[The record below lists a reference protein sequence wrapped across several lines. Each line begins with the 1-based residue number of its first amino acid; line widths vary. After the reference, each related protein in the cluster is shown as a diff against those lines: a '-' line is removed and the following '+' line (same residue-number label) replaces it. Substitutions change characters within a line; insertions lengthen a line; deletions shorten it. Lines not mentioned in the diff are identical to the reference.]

1 MMKKILYYIL
11 AVMVVSAC
19 SGRKSNEFII
29 KGEIKGDFTG
39 NVYLQKSK
47 DGQFEIIDT
56 AKVEKGKF
64 MFKGSI
70 ETPDMYYIG
79 IDESRFV
86 GFFNEP
92 ADIKISFHIDSIMSP
107 VVTGSASDKA
117 YRVYLTKQEEQR
129 SEEIS
134 IYTEYNE
141 ASRTNDTTKMKEM
154 EVKVNAFEEKQ
165 KTEILNYIK
174 ENSASF
180 VAPYV
185 AMRHSYQ
192 FSLNELEGVLASF
205 EGKVKESSFA
215 KMLTE
220 RVATLQNVEPG
231 KIAPD
236 FTMNDPGGNAI
247 TLSQL
252 RGKVV
257 LIDFWASWC
266 GPCRKEN
273 PNVVA
278 AYNEFKNKGFDI
290 LGVSFDKDKVS
301 WEVAIKDD
309 KLTWNH
315 VSDLQY
321 WNNAAGKLYGIMSIP
336 ANILLDKDGKIIA
349 KDLRGEDL
357 HKKLAEVLGAV

>member
-1 MMKKILYYIL
+1 MKKILYYMMTVLVI
-11 AVMVVSAC
+11 SAC
-19 SGRKSNEFII
+19 TGRKSNEFII

-47 DGQFEIIDT
+47 DGQFEILDT

-64 MFKGSI
+64 IFKGTIDS
-70 ETPDMYYIG
+70 PDMYYIG
-79 IDESRFV
+79 IDESHFV

-92 ADIKISFHIDSIMSP
+92 ADIRISFYVDSLMSP
-107 VVTGSASDKA
+107 VVTGSESDKA
-117 YRVYLTKQEEQR
+117 YRVYMAKQEKQR

-134 IYTEYNE
+134 LYSAYNE
-141 ASRTNDTTKMKEM
+141 ASRTGDSVKMKEIETSIEAFEGRQKQEIM
-154 EVKVNAFEEKQ
+154 DYVKVNA
-165 KTEILNYIK
+165 
-174 ENSASF
+174 SSF

-192 FSLNELEGVLASF
+192 FNLQELEEVMAAF

-215 KMLTE
+215 KMLGE
-220 RVATLQNVEPG
+220 RINVLQNVEPG
-231 KIAPD
+231 KVAPD
-236 FTMNDPGGNAI
+236 FTMNDINGNPL

-252 RGKVV
+252 RGKVLLV
-257 LIDFWASWC
+257 DFWASWC

-278 AYNEFKNKGFDI
+278 TYNEFKDKGFDI

-301 WEVAIKDD
+301 WEQAVKDD

-321 WNNAAGKLYGIMSIP
+321 WNNAAGKKYGIMSIP
-336 ANILLDKDGKIIA
+336 ANVLLDKDGKIIA
-349 KDLRGEDL
+349 KNLSGDDLR
-357 HKKLAEVLGAV
+357 KKLAELLGAV

>member
-1 MMKKILYYIL
+1 MRKILYYIV
-11 AVMVVSAC
+11 AVIVMGSC
-19 SGRKSNEFII
+19 TGRKSNEFII
-29 KGEIKGDFTG
+29 NGEIKGEFTG
-39 NVYLQKSK
+39 NVYLQKSSE
-47 DGQFEIIDT
+47 GQFQIIDT

-64 MFKGSI
+64 TFKGTI
-70 ETPDMYYIG
+70 ENPDMYYIG

-92 ADIKISFHIDSIMSP
+92 ADIDISFHIDSLMSP
-107 VVTGSASDKA
+107 KVTGSESDKA

-134 IYTEYNE
+134 IYTAYNE
-141 ASRTNDTTKMKEM
+141 ASRTNDTAKMKEI
-154 EVKVNAFEEKQ
+154 ESSIGAFEDKQ
-165 KTEILNYIK
+165 KGEILSYIK
-174 ENSASF
+174 ENAASF

-192 FSLNELEGVLASF
+192 FSLKELEEMVASF
-205 EGKVKESSFA
+205 DGKVKGSSFA
-215 KMLTE
+215 TMLSDRITI
-220 RVATLQNVEPG
+220 LQNVEPG
-231 KIAPD
+231 KVAPD
-236 FTMNDPGGNAI
+236 FTMNDPAGTPV

-257 LIDFWASWC
+257 LVDFWASWC

-278 AYNEFKNKGFDI
+278 AYNKFKDKGFDI

-301 WEVAIKDD
+301 WETAIRDD

-321 WNNAAGKLYGIMSIP
+321 WNNAAGKIYGIMSIP
-336 ANILLDKDGKIIA
+336 ANVLLDKDGKIIA

-357 HKKLAEVLGAV
+357 HKKLAELLGSV

>member
-1 MMKKILYYIL
+1 M
-11 AVMVVSAC
+11 AVMAMSAC
-19 SGRKSNEFII
+19 TSQKSNEFII
-29 KGEIKGDFTG
+29 NGEIKGDFAG
-39 NVYLQKSK
+39 NVYLQKSNEGK
-47 DGQFEIIDT
+47 FEILDT
-56 AKVEKGKF
+56 AKVENGRF
-64 MFKGSI
+64 TFKGTI

-92 ADIKISFHIDSIMSP
+92 SKIEIAFHIDSIMTPS
-107 VVTGSASDKA
+107 VTGSESDKA
-117 YRVYLTKQEEQR
+117 YRVYLKKQENQR

-134 IYTEYNE
+134 IYTAYNE
-141 ASRTNDTTKMKEM
+141 ASRTSDTMKMKEI
-154 EVKVNAFEEKQ
+154 EAKIEAFEKKQ
-165 KTEILNYIK
+165 KDEIIAYVK

-192 FSLNELEGVLASF
+192 FSLQELEAMVAGF
-205 EGKVKESSFA
+205 EGRVKESSFA
-215 KMLTE
+215 KLLTD
-220 RVATLQNVEPG
+220 RIAVLQNVEPG
-231 KIAPD
+231 KVAPD
-236 FTMNDPGGNAI
+236 FTMNDPAGNPV

-278 AYNEFKNKGFDI
+278 AYKDFKDKGFDI
-290 LGVSFDKDKVS
+290 LGVSFDKDKIS
-301 WEVAIKDD
+301 WEKAIQDD
-309 KLTWNH
+309 NLTWTH

-321 WNNAAGKLYGIMSIP
+321 WNNAAGKKYGIMSIP
-336 ANILLDKDGKIIA
+336 ANVLLDKEGKIIA

-357 HKKLAEVLGAV
+357 RKKLAELLGAV

>member
-1 MMKKILYYIL
+1 MKKILYYVL
-11 AVMVVSAC
+11 AVMVISAC
-19 SGRKSNEFII
+19 TGRKSNEFII
-29 KGEIKGDFTG
+29 KGEILGDFTG

-47 DGQFEIIDT
+47 DGQFEILDT
-56 AKVEKGKF
+56 AKVENGKF
-64 MFKGSI
+64 IFKGTVES
-70 ETPDMYYIG
+70 PDMYYIG
-79 IDESRFV
+79 LDESRFV

-92 ADIKISFHIDSIMSP
+92 SDIKISFHIDSLMSP
-107 VVTGSASDKA
+107 KILGSESDKA

-134 IYTEYNE
+134 IYSEYNE
-141 ASRTNDTTKMKEM
+141 ASRTGDTIKMKEIENSIETFEAKQKQEIM
-154 EVKVNAFEEKQ
+154 DYVKVNASS
-165 KTEILNYIK
+165 Y
-174 ENSASF
+174 

-192 FSLNELEGVLASF
+192 FNLQELEEVMAAF
-205 EGKVKESSFA
+205 DGKVKESSFA
-215 KMLTE
+215 KMLAD
-220 RVATLQNVEPG
+220 RVNVLQSVEPG
-231 KIAPD
+231 KVAPD
-236 FTMNDPGGNAI
+236 FTMNDQNGNPI

-257 LIDFWASWC
+257 LVDFWASWC

-278 AYNEFKNKGFDI
+278 AYNEFKDKGFDI

-301 WEVAIKDD
+301 WEKAIETD
-309 KLTWNH
+309 KLTWSH

-336 ANILLDKDGKIIA
+336 ANVLLDKDGKIIA

-357 HKKLAEVLGAV
+357 RKKLAELLGAV

>member
-1 MMKKILYYIL
+1 MKKILYYIIT
-11 AVMVVSAC
+11 VMVLSAC

-29 KGEIKGDFTG
+29 NGEIKGDFTG

-56 AKVEKGKF
+56 ASVEKGRF
-64 MFKGSI
+64 TFKGAI

-79 IDESRFV
+79 IDESRFL

-92 ADIKISFHIDSIMSP
+92 ADIKISFHIDSMMSP
-107 VVTGSASDKA
+107 VVTGSKSDEA
-117 YRVYLTKQEEQR
+117 YRIYLTKQEEQR

-134 IYTEYNE
+134 IYTAYNE
-141 ASRTNDTTKMKEM
+141 ASRANDTAKLKEV
-154 EVKVNAFEEKQ
+154 ESEVNAFEEKQ
-165 KTEILNYIK
+165 KTEILTYIK
-174 ENSASF
+174 ENASSF

-192 FSLNELEGVLASF
+192 FSLKELEEALASF
-205 EGKVKESSFA
+205 EGKVKESSFT
-215 KMLTE
+215 KMLEE
-220 RVATLQNVEPG
+220 RVVILQSVEPG
-231 KIAPD
+231 KVAPD
-236 FTMNDPGGNAI
+236 FTMNDPSGNPVS
-247 TLSQL
+247 LSQL

-257 LIDFWASWC
+257 LVDFWASWC

-278 AYNEFKNKGFDI
+278 AYNKFKDKGFDI

-301 WEVAIKDD
+301 WELAIKDD

-321 WNNAAGKLYGIMSIP
+321 WNNAAGKIYGIMSIP
-336 ANILLDKDGKIIA
+336 ANVLLDKDGKIIA
-349 KDLRGEDL
+349 KDLRGNDL